1 MERFKFCEEGPRGSW
16 LHSPTHGFG
25 GRSVCSNLE
34 LLFLVGLVETQRW
47 TYNRHRFATARAD
60 PNPRNIPTM
69 TLIEPRTL
77 KGFRDFLPA
86 KMIQREK
93 LMETAKKVYRRYGF
107 MPIDTPALEYLE
119 ILTGKGSEETD
130 RQMYHFIDAGGRP
143 VGMRFD
149 LTVPLARFAAQH
161 INELG
166 IPFKR
171 YHIAPVWRGES
182 PQDGRFREFI
192 QCDFDTI
199 GTTGVVSDIETA
211 LVIHELLL
219 EIGIEQFRI
228 RINNR
233 QILTGLLDSLELEHQ
248 STLVLRALD
257 KLDKIGPE
265 GVAKELDQVGITT
278 DQSNKIF
285 QFAQIQGPH
294 QQVLSQLAQLLPS
307 SQLASQGIERLER
320 VTSAMLAA
328 GVPAHRFE
336 IDVSIARGLD
346 YYTGI
351 IFETTLLEL
360 PRIGS
365 VCSGG
370 RYDNLAGLFTKQQL
384 PGIGASLGLDRLL
397 AALEKLGRL
406 DEAPR
411 TAEVFIP
418 LFDPDRINDYFALA
432 SMVRSTGISTEIFPE
447 PKKLGQQLKYADQR
461 GFLVALI
468 AGARELDQGL
478 VQIKDLRTQTAT
490 EVAWKNQPETFLA
503 TLKSV
508 LGLNSMLS

>member
-1 MERFKFCEEGPRGSW
+1 MS
-16 LHSPTHGFG
+16 
-25 GRSVCSNLE
+25 
-34 LLFLVGLVETQRW
+34 
-47 TYNRHRFATARAD
+47 
-60 PNPRNIPTM
+60 
-69 TLIEPRTL
+69 LIEPRTL

-86 KMIQREK
+86 KMVQREK
-93 LMETAKKVYRRYGF
+93 LMDTAKRVYRRYGF
-107 MPIDTPALEYLE
+107 LPIDTPALEYLE

-149 LTVPLARFAAQH
+149 LTVPLARFSAQH

-166 IPFKR
+166 TPFKR
-171 YHIAPVWRGES
+171 YHIAPVWRGEN
-182 PQDGRFREFI
+182 PQDGRFREFV

-219 EIGIEQFRI
+219 EIGIDQFRI

-233 QILTGLLDSLELEHQ
+233 QILTGLLEMLDLKDQ
-248 STLVLRALD
+248 STAVLRALD
-257 KLDKIGPE
+257 KLDKVGVE
-265 GVAKELDQVGITT
+265 GVSKEMAQAGIQQEQA
-278 DQSNKIF
+278 DKIF
-285 QFAQIQGPH
+285 EFAQIKGSH
-294 QQVLSQLAQLLPS
+294 EDVLSQLSALLKS
-307 SQLASQGIERLER
+307 NELASQGIDRLST
-320 VTSAMLAA
+320 VSSALQAA
-328 GVPAHRFE
+328 GVPPFRFE

-406 DEAPR
+406 EESPR
-411 TAEVFIP
+411 AADVFIP
-418 LFDPDRINDYFALA
+418 LFDPERMNDYFALA
-432 SMVRSTGISTEIFPE
+432 ALVRSNGISAEVYPE

-490 EVAWKNQPETFLA
+490 EVAWRDQPDGFLA
-503 TLKSV
+503 ALHSI
-508 LGLNSMLS
+508 LGLGSMLSNSE

>member
-1 MERFKFCEEGPRGSW
+1 
-16 LHSPTHGFG
+16 
-25 GRSVCSNLE
+25 
-34 LLFLVGLVETQRW
+34 
-47 TYNRHRFATARAD
+47 
-60 PNPRNIPTM
+60 M

-86 KMIQREK
+86 KMVQREK
-93 LMETAKKVYRRYGF
+93 LMDTAKRVYRRYGF
-107 MPIDTPALEYLE
+107 LPIDTPALEYLE

-130 RQMYHFIDAGGRP
+130 RQMYHFTDAGGRA

-166 IPFKR
+166 TPFKR
-171 YHIAPVWRGES
+171 YHIAPVWRGET
-182 PQDGRFREFI
+182 PQDGRFREFV

-219 EIGIEQFRI
+219 EIGIDQFRI

-233 QILTGLLDSLELEHQ
+233 QILTGLLETLDLKDQ
-248 STLVLRALD
+248 STAVLRALD
-257 KLDKIGPE
+257 KLDKVGAE
-265 GVAKELDQVGITT
+265 GVGKELEQVGISAA
-278 DQSNKIF
+278 QSEKIF
-285 QFAQIQGPH
+285 QFAQIQGSH
-294 QQVLSQLAQLLPS
+294 DTVLAKLSAMLESSPLAT
-307 SQLASQGIERLER
+307 QGIERLST
-320 VTSAMLAA
+320 VSGALLAA
-328 GVPAHRFE
+328 GVPASRFE

-351 IFETTLLEL
+351 IFETSLLEL

-370 RYDNLAGLFTKQQL
+370 RYDNLAGLFTKQPL

-406 DEAPR
+406 EQ
-411 TAEVFIP
+411 TARSADVFIP

-432 SMVRSTGISTEIFPE
+432 SLVRAQGISAEVYPE

-468 AGARELDQGL
+468 AGARELDQGI
-478 VQIKDLRTQTAT
+478 VQIKDMRTQTAT
-490 EVAWKNQPETFLA
+490 EVVWRDQPEAFLDA
-503 TLKSV
+503 LNAI
-508 LGLNSMLS
+508 LGLGKMLS